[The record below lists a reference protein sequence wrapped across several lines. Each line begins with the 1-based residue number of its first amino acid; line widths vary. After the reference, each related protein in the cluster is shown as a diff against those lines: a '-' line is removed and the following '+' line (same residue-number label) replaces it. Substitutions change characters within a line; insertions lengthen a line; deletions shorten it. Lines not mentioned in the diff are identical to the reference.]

1 MVYEKPVER
10 FISASLRTL
19 ALALYR
25 GNWQS
30 IAQAAMRSIEVLRLV
45 VDLVLKD
52 LQGEYKQLCS
62 SSRKSILRK
71 SAPAPLSIG
80 CQYRMN

>member
-1 MVYEKPVER
+1 MYEKPVEW

-19 ALALYR
+19 AIALYR

-52 LQGEYKQLCS
+52 LQGECERLCS
-62 SSRKSILRK
+62 SSRKGILRK
-71 SAPAPLSIG
+71 SAPVPSDFQLAVSIA
-80 CQYRMN
+80 